1 MFSSFNI
8 ADSWDFVNTTC
19 SMTNREEKQSAQIEH
34 GPNKWLDAAIETLI
48 AEGMDAVR
56 IERLATKLHITR
68 GSFYHHYKDRDDLL
82 RAVLEHYVQIN
93 HQNLVAMLP
102 ALKGT
107 PKDKLWTLWT
117 ATASQEFRDYDWA
130 IRMWGMHDPHV
141 AGVLNKIDVKRMDVM
156 MDLFREMGFNEDE
169 SWIRAALAYHGSLGD
184 RAFFGPFPPMA
195 KRLEWRKIALN
206 ILCRAE

>member
-1 MFSSFNI
+1 MTKK
-8 ADSWDFVNTTC
+8 NTME
-19 SMTNREEKQSAQIEH
+19 SLRH
-34 GPNKWLDAAIETLI
+34 DRGPNKWLDTAITTLI
-48 AEGMDAVR
+48 EEGVDAVR
-56 IERLATKLHITR
+56 VERLATRMGLSR

-82 RAVLEHYVQIN
+82 RAVLEHYIQIN

-107 PKDKLWTLWT
+107 SKDKLWTLWT

-130 IRMWGMHDPHV
+130 IRMWGMHDEQV
-141 AGVLNKIDVKRMDVM
+141 AKVLKEIDVKRMDVM
-156 MDLFREMGFNEDE
+156 IGLFMEMGFNEDE

-195 KRLEWRKIALN
+195 KRLEWRHIALE
-206 ILCRAE
+206 ILSRTH